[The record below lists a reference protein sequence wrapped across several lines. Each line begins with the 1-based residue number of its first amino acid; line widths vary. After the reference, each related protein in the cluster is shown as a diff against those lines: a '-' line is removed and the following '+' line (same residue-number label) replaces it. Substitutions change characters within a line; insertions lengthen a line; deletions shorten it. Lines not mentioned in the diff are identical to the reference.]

1 MCCTG
6 AAWKR
11 EEVQDHKFDFVDTR
25 DFRTKSFGVRVQ
37 YMWIYVLVLKSFL
50 VYISDIYT
58 ACTMLTSTT
67 WTNTLYNR
75 CPPSE
80 CPTISFSV
88 GKWIFVGC
96 IIFSFL
102 LLAYEA
108 QKSKKI
114 IASRDISYAFTNI
127 MANSYYSLRSYD
139 HFCFFSQIENSTK
152 KKDDFAFFIFF
163 TFKEWKR
170 VLLAD
175 GPRQCIN
182 GLTLYSFW
190 VASGRGNP
198 FDKIDQYYN
207 GDYVTAILLVTMIFT
222 VLIFIGSLLL
232 LVVAGVL
239 YVPLLCYIRG
249 NLKEYCCHKV
259 DKRIAEL
266 LKKKAQQRVQR
277 QAALAR
283 KEAEGDFNHLKGKK
297 GATPVSLPQQPTL
310 PSVAVDD
317 FLDMKDSRY
326 SRQPSQQDTY
336 WEPDHKSDYN
346 GSLRHDEGGADYGY
360 ASHDYP
366 PMPGYHGAPPY
377 GVGDPN
383 ARESLY
389 GYENDLGYRNG
400 PTDEMYSSSAH
411 LTHAAAPPAGY
422 YQDQHGQYYAEDDGY
437 NNQHYG
443 PPPPHGGGAG
453 YAM

>member
-6 AAWKR
+6 PAWKR
-11 EEVQDHKFDFVDTR
+11 EVVQDHKFDFVDTR
-25 DFRTKSFGVRVQ
+25 DFHTKSFGVRVQ
-37 YMWIYVLVLKSFL
+37 YMWIYILVLKSFL
-50 VYISDIYT
+50 VYLSDIYT
-58 ACTMLTSTT
+58 AATMLTSTT
-67 WTNTLYNR
+67 WTNTIYNR
-75 CPPSE
+75 CPANE

-127 MANSYYSLRSYD
+127 MANNYYSLRSYN

-175 GPRQCIN
+175 GARQCIN

-190 VASGRGNP
+190 VANGRGNP
-198 FDKIDQYYN
+198 FNKISSYYD
-207 GDYVTAILLVTMIFT
+207 GDYVTAGLLVTMIFT
-222 VLIFIGSLLL
+222 CLIFIGSLLL
-232 LVVAGVL
+232 LLVAGIL
-239 YVPLLCYIRG
+239 YIPLLCYIRG

-266 LKKKAQQRVQR
+266 LKKKAQQRVLR
-277 QAALAR
+277 QAALAK
-283 KEAEGDFNHLKGKK
+283 KEAAGDFGHLKGKK
-297 GATPVSLPQQPTL
+297 GAVPVSLPQQPTL
-310 PSVAVDD
+310 PSVAIDD
-317 FLDMKDSRY
+317 VLEMKDNQY
-326 SRQPSQQDTY
+326 SRQQQDAY
-336 WEPDHKSDYN
+336 WDPDHKSDYN
-346 GSLRHDEGGADYGY
+346 GSVYQGGGGGGASEY
-360 ASHDYP
+360 DYP
-366 PMPGYHGAPPY
+366 PMPSYHQGSVY
-377 GVGDPN
+377 SNGDPH
-383 ARESLY
+383 AGDY
-389 GYENDLGYRNG
+389 AYENDMGYAG
-400 PTDEMYSSSAH
+400 PPGEDPYSSTAH
-411 LTHAAAPPAGY
+411 LTYGAAPPAGY
-422 YQDQHGQYYAEDDGY
+422 YQEQNGQYYAEDQY
-437 NNQHYG
+437 QYQQHG
-443 PPPPHGGGAG
+443 LPPGAAPG

>member
-1 MCCTG
+1 
-6 AAWKR
+6 
-11 EEVQDHKFDFVDTR
+11 
-25 DFRTKSFGVRVQ
+25 
-37 YMWIYVLVLKSFL
+37 
-50 VYISDIYT
+50 
-58 ACTMLTSTT
+58 MLTSKT

-75 CPPSE
+75 CPPNE

-108 QKSKKI
+108 QKAKKI
-114 IASRDISYAFTNI
+114 IASRDISYSFTNV
-127 MANSYYSLRSYD
+127 MANNYYSLRSYD

-190 VASGRGNP
+190 VANNKGNP
-198 FDKIDQYYN
+198 LNKISTYYDGN
-207 GDYVTAILLVTMIFT
+207 YVTGILLVTMVFT

-277 QAALAR
+277 QAVLAR
-283 KEAEGDFNHLKGKK
+283 KEAAGDFSHLKGKK
-297 GATPVSLPQQPTL
+297 GAVPVSLPQQPTL
-310 PSVAVDD
+310 PSVDVDEITMAPAYD
-317 FLDMKDSRY
+317 QKYQNYDDG
-326 SRQPSQQDTY
+326 Y
-336 WEPDHKSDYN
+336 WDKAQKTDYN
-346 GSLRHDEGGADYGY
+346 SYNGHPGEYPP
-360 ASHDYP
+360 HDYP
-366 PMPGYHGAPPY
+366 PMPAYGGY
-377 GVGDPN
+377 GDTKPE
-383 ARESLY
+383 ESLY
-389 GYENDLGYRNG
+389 SYDDHYR
-400 PTDEMYSSSAH
+400 PTEETYDGNAH
-411 LTHAAAPPAGY
+411 LAYEAAPPAGY
-422 YQDQHGQYYAEDDGY
+422 YEERYPQNGHHPQY
-437 NNQHYG
+437 
-443 PPPPHGGGAG
+443 PPPAAGGGF
-453 YAM
+453 AM